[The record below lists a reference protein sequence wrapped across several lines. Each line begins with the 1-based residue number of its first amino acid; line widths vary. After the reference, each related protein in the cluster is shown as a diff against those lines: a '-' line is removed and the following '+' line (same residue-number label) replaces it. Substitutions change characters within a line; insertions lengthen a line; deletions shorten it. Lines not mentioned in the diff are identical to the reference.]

1 MYLILLISCVPRYDD
16 EDDYNQ
22 FAPRDPW
29 ADLSTRQSSVPIN
42 SMASQQE
49 VINIFTQQD
58 INKHTWNTGSQQ

>member
-42 SMASQQE
+42 SMAKPAGGNQY
-49 VINIFTQQD
+49 FYPARH
-58 INKHTWNTGSQQ
+58 K